1 MKLKEISYT
10 HAEGY
15 ASGEL
20 KHGPIA
26 LVDETFFEVF
36 NILDNWLFDKSI
48 GGLHEVR
55 ARGGKAIVFT
65 NSKAEIEADDI
76 VRINSKIKILA
87 PLLLNTLQQLFAYYI
102 AVGRGNDVDQP
113 RNLAKS
119 VTVE

>member
-1 MKLKEISYT
+1 M
-10 HAEGY
+10 
-15 ASGEL
+15 
-20 KHGPIA
+20 
-26 LVDETFFEVF
+26 F